1 MRMKMTPQQLLNDLL
16 NSESFDDLIAYRLKI
31 SLENSLECLRDLYSK
46 QEWTV
51 YQLDDYIDTLRY
63 ARALVV
69 VIEWFTTDDMVDA
82 TIELNKLSMRLDN
95 GF

>member
-16 NSESFDDLIAYRLKI
+16 NSESFDELVAYRLKI

-51 YQLDDYIDTLRY
+51 YQLDDYIETLRC

-69 VIEWFTTDDMVDA
+69 VIEWFTTDDMVDV